1 MKQKIYRVFDDE
13 WEAIYGK
20 NQLIHFACEQIKEHE
35 DDYIEENGAFE
46 NIDEKDVENYKS
58 LVDFC
63 LKSALPFV
71 DSVKFCKW
79 ALSVRHYE
87 IEELIVY

>member
-46 NIDEKDVENYKS
+46 NLDEKDVENYKS
-58 LVDFC
+58 LVDFVEPE
-63 LKSALPFV
+63 LDSAL
-71 DSVKFCKW
+71 KFHISISN
-79 ALSVRHYE
+79 LY
-87 IEELIVY
+87 